1 MAKPDSTDD
10 TPLLVID
17 WQNHTKV
24 EISQVAISRHL
35 NLILQRLGAVDTVKI
50 EIIVV
55 GDKAIQQLNHKF
67 LDHDQPTDVLSFPG
81 DPVLNPDLLGSIAV
95 STETA
100 AVQAQQAGITLE
112 DEVKMLAGHGL
123 LHLLGYHH
131 S

>member
-1 MAKPDSTDD
+1 MTAAPGDES
-10 TPLLVID
+10 PLLDVD
-17 WQNHTKV
+17 WQNHTSST
-24 EISQVAISRHL
+24 ISQPAISRHL
-35 NLILQRLGAVDTVKI
+35 NLILQRLGSVGTVKI

-67 LDHDQPTDVLSFPG
+67 LNHDQPTDVISFPG
-81 DPVLNPDLLGSIAV
+81 DSNLNPELTGSIAV
-95 STETA
+95 SVETA
-100 AVQAQQAGITLE
+100 ATQASQAGITLE